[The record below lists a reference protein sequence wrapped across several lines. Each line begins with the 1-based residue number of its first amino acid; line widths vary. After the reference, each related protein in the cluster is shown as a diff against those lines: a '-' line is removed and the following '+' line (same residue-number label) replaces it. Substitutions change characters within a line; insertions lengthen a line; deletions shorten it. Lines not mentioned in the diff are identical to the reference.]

1 MTVFFC
7 TYHSYIFRQQTLK
20 TLQTM
25 KVDCFQISRDNDPIA
40 VRSPGDGMAGASLGL
55 QLKSEGDW
63 VGEPDQGEASAQK
76 EPS

>member
-1 MTVFFC
+1 M
-7 TYHSYIFRQQTLK
+7 K

-40 VRSPGDGMAGASLGL
+40 VRSPGGGMAWASLGL

-63 VGEPDQGEASAQK
+63 VGEPDQGEASDQK
-76 EPS
+76 KRTKLI